1 VAKSSSKS
9 RVVYL
14 CKECGSTHPR
24 WGGRCPDCGAW
35 DSLESYREPQAA
47 DHESSLLAEGSGS
60 GGTEGLVAGASGPA
74 VGAMPLSEVP
84 LGDVVR
90 LSTGVPE
97 LDRVLGGGV
106 VPGSAILLGGDP
118 GVGKSTLLLQA
129 LASMASMAPMAPG
142 ARPVLYVSSEESGAQ
157 IRLRAERLGGP
168 DRPGLLVLPEVSLP
182 RILEQVRTHR
192 PAVVAIDSIQM
203 LHRPDLP
210 AAPGSAT
217 QLRRCCLDLVTTAKR
232 TGGVVIVVGH
242 VTKDGQLAGPKLL
255 EHLVDVVLSFE
266 GDRHHAHRVIRAIKN
281 RFGSTAELGLLE
293 MAAQGLVEPAAGS
306 LSIDPESGLRSGSAV
321 FPTVAGTR
329 GLLAEIQALTATA
342 IPGTARRRAS
352 GLDANRLAV
361 IIAVLEKHGGLRLA
375 ERDVFAAATGGLR
388 IVEPASDLAVALA
401 IAGAHYNLAMGRGVA
416 VFGEVGLTGEVRPV
430 ANAEVRVTEALRRG
444 ATQVLV
450 PKGQK
455 DLESFVTS
463 TAAASPGGDRLVV
476 DRVETVA
483 EALERLHKPGD
494 GGAPTGSRPSDI
506 ETLPVRGSTRR
517 PKTSSPTSSPE
528 R

>member
-1 VAKSSSKS
+1 
-9 RVVYL
+9 
-14 CKECGSTHPR
+14 
-24 WGGRCPDCGAW
+24 
-35 DSLESYREPQAA
+35 
-47 DHESSLLAEGSGS
+47 
-60 GGTEGLVAGASGPA
+60 
-74 VGAMPLSEVP
+74 MPLSEVP
-84 LGDVVR
+84 LGDVTR

-106 VPGSAILLGGDP
+106 VPGSAVLLGGDP

-129 LASMASMAPMAPG
+129 LASMASAD
-142 ARPVLYVSSEESGAQ
+142 RPVLYVSSEESGAQ
-157 IRLRAERLGGP
+157 VRLRAERLGGA

-182 RILEQVRTHR
+182 RILEQVRKHR

-232 TGGVVIVVGH
+232 TGSVVVVVGH
-242 VTKDGQLAGPKLL
+242 VTKEGQLAGPKLL

-266 GDRHHAHRVIRAIKN
+266 GDRHHAHRVVRAVKN
-281 RFGSTAELGLLE
+281 RFGSTAELGLFE
-293 MAAQGLVEPAAGS
+293 MAMQGLVEPAAGS
-306 LSIDPESGLRSGSAV
+306 LSIDPESGQRAGSAV

-444 ATQVLV
+444 AEQVIV
-450 PKGQK
+450 PFGQK
-455 DLESFVTS
+455 DLEAFGGGSGRPS
-463 TAAASPGGDRLVV
+463 RTARREGGGGVRPGPAI
-476 DRVETVA
+476 DRVRTVA
-483 EALERLHKPGD
+483 EALERLQKAA
-494 GGAPTGSRPSDI
+494 GGRASLVEIDPVPAAVPPSPRAG
-506 ETLPVRGSTRR
+506 T
-517 PKTSSPTSSPE
+517 
-528 R
+528 

>member
-1 VAKSSSKS
+1 VSRRLAVVAKASSKS
-9 RVVYL
+9 KAVYL
-14 CKECGSTHPR
+14 CTECGSTHPR

-35 DSLESYREPQAA
+35 DSLERYRAPEAA
-47 DHESSLLAEGSGS
+47 DHESSLLAGAGGADGDEALVEG
-60 GGTEGLVAGASGPA
+60 AAGPA
-74 VGAMPLSEVP
+74 HAAMPLSEVP

-90 LSTGVPE
+90 ISTGVPE

-106 VPGSAILLGGDP
+106 VPGSAVLLGGDP

-129 LASMASMAPMAPG
+129 LASMAAAD
-142 ARPVLYVSSEESGAQ
+142 RTVLYVSSEESGAQ
-157 IRLRAERLGGP
+157 IRLRAERLGGT
-168 DRPGLLVLPEVSLP
+168 DRPGLLVLPEISLP
-182 RILEQVRTHR
+182 RILEQVRKHR

-232 TGGVVIVVGH
+232 TGSVVIVVGH

-266 GDRHHAHRVIRAIKN
+266 GDRHHAHRVVRAVKN

-306 LSIDPESGLRSGSAV
+306 LSIDPESGARSGSAV

-329 GLLAEIQALTATA
+329 GLLAEIQALTASA

-361 IIAVLEKHGGLRLA
+361 VIAVLEKHGGLRLA

-401 IAGAHYNLAMGRGVA
+401 IAGAHYDLSLGRGVA

-444 ATQVLV
+444 ATEMIV
-450 PKGQK
+450 PHGQK
-455 DLESFVTS
+455 DLDAVGGIRAGGSGKA
-463 TAAASPGGDRLVV
+463 TAAITI
-476 DRVETVA
+476 DRVRTVA
-483 EALERLHKPGD
+483 EALERLSKVPDSGTAKGAVFQSAPAKGD
-494 GGAPTGSRPSDI
+494 RS
-506 ETLPVRGSTRR
+506 VRTR
-517 PKTSSPTSSPE
+517 S
-528 R
+528 